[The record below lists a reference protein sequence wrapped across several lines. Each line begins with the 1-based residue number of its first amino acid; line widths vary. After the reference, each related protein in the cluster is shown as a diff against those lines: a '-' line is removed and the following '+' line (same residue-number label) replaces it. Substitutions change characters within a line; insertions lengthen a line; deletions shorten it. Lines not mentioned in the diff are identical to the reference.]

1 MTKLEK
7 HQLPEYFLYQCTLL
21 IKIQPKGSTVIVTPK
36 FSFTA

>member
-7 HQLPEYFLYQCTLL
+7 HQLPEYFLYRCTLL

-36 FSFTA
+36 FSFAA